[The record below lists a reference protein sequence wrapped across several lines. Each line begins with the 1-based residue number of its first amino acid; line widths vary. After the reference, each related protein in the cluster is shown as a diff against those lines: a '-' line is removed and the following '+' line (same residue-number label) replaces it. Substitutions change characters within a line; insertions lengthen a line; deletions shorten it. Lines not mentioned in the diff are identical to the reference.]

1 MAAPPFLNG
10 DPITQIETSHELSEW
25 ATNLANE
32 MFFFLI
38 NKISLKEKRDNTSAQ
53 VVNLI
58 ARKKNKTRNKN

>member
-32 MFFFLI
+32 MFNVWRKISELLI
-38 NKISLKEKRDNTSAQ
+38 NYDKMYY
-53 VVNLI
+53 
-58 ARKKNKTRNKN
+58 